1 MKNNEFRRLNRRE
14 LLELLIAQIE
24 ENERLRQQLEDAK
37 KELNDRRIKIANAGS
52 LAEAALLLSDVFQ
65 AVDEAASLYLENL
78 GVVTRRESESA

>member
-24 ENERLRQQLEDAK
+24 ENERLRQQLEDSQ

>member
-24 ENERLRQQLEDAK
+24 ENERLRQQLEDAQ
-37 KELNDRRIKIANAGS
+37 KELKDRRIKIANAGS

>member
-24 ENERLRQQLEDAK
+24 ENERLRQQLEDAQ

>member
-14 LLELLIAQIE
+14 LLELLIKQVE
-24 ENERLRQQLEDAK
+24 ENERLRQQLEEAQ
-37 KELNDRRIKIANAGS
+37 KELQDRRIKIANAGS
-52 LAEAALLLSDVFQ
+52 LAEASLLLSDVFQ

>member
-14 LLELLIAQIE
+14 LLELLITQIE
-24 ENERLRQQLEDAK
+24 ENERLRQQLEEAQ
-37 KELNDRRIKIANAGS
+37 KELQDRRIKIANAGS

>member
-24 ENERLRQQLEDAK
+24 ENGRLRQQLEDAQ

>member
-24 ENERLRQQLEDAK
+24 ENERLRQQLEDAQ

-65 AVDEAASLYLENL
+65 AVDEAASLYLENM

>member
-24 ENERLRQQLEDAK
+24 ENERLRQQLEDAH

>member
-14 LLELLIAQIE
+14 LLELLIKQIE
-24 ENERLRQQLEDAK
+24 ENERLRQQLEEAQ
-37 KELNDRRIKIANAGS
+37 KELQDRRIKIANAGS
-52 LAEAALLLSDVFQ
+52 LAEASLLLSDVFQ

>member
-24 ENERLRQQLEDAK
+24 ENERLTQQLEDAK
-37 KELNDRRIKIANAGS
+37 KELKDRRIKIANAGS